1 MARLTELGRVGQD
14 RIVLDVVP
22 VITAGAYSLG
32 DAIGGRLEFDG
43 ATAGA
48 GETGVLEMIRLVDR
62 AQQNVALDLVLFDQA
77 FTAIADNAVF
87 APSDADLE
95 NCLGVVNVA
104 AADYFNF
111 STNAVA
117 VVSPVSPDGWGFPV
131 QTVGSDILYGQ
142 LVVRS
147 GPPTYVATT
156 DIRVRLTLRRD

>member
-1 MARLTELGRVGQD
+1 MSRLTELGRVGQD
-14 RIVLDVVP
+14 RVIIDVVP
-22 VITAGAYSLG
+22 TITAGAYGLG
-32 DAIGGRLEFDG
+32 DALGGRLELTG

-62 AQQNVALDLVLFDQA
+62 SQQNQAIDLVLFDQA
-77 FTAIADNAVF
+77 FTATADNAVF

-95 NCLGVVNVA
+95 NSLGAIPIAVS
-104 AADYFNF
+104 DYYNF

-117 VVSPVSPDGWGFPV
+117 VVTPVGPWGWGFPI
-131 QTVGSDILYGQ
+131 QTVGGNILYGQ

-147 GPPTYVATT
+147 GPPTFISTG